1 MRKLNK
7 MNGISKLFK
16 GLFVVALFVS
26 LFAAWSCRKEGSLV
40 KREKIDF
47 VTTEETIYIG
57 DAIYYHYDKHVS
69 EQWNWDGNELYR
81 VDYRGDKTYS
91 ELFYYDNRN
100 RIRRTS
106 IPAHRIVNEFYYDG
120 RMLERIESYKND
132 TLFCTTSFVHTDGR
146 MTGMKVR
153 YAYEGKS
160 QMCANDSP
168 LKYLVGKEMS
178 DVLCGSVARSDVSN
192 VEQTAAFTKSGKGNA
207 NIEYTF
213 LWQNNNVTRI
223 NCFSGDENWIILLE
237 YDDKVNPYNQLFGY
251 NKMNEGIFGFEML
264 SKNNITA
271 ITMPYRFDENQRF
284 TYMYDYEGSFPSRK
298 VLSFSY
304 MALEEVNW
312 QEVVYSHHYIYEY
325 HYKE

>member
-1 MRKLNK
+1 MKNLKSKFFVRSCICVAVLLSLLV
-7 MNGISKLFK
+7 IS
-16 GLFVVALFVS
+16 
-26 LFAAWSCRKEGSLV
+26 SCRKEGALV
-40 KREKIDF
+40 KKEKIDY
-47 VTTEETIYIG
+47 VTTEETIYVG
-57 DAIYYHYDKHVS
+57 EAIFYHSDKHVS

-81 VDYRGDKTYS
+81 VDYRGEKTYS

-106 IPAHRIVNEFYYDG
+106 IPAYRIVNEFYYDG

-153 YAYEGKS
+153 MLENGNVKMQEYANEG
-160 QMCANDSP
+160 P
-168 LKYLVGKEMS
+168 LKYLAGKEMAA
-178 DVLCGSVARSDVSN
+178 LLYSN
-192 VEQTAAFTKSGKGNA
+192 SERKKGKGNA
-207 NIEYTF
+207 DIEYTF
-213 LWQNNNVTRI
+213 LWQDNNVTRI

-284 TYMYDYEGSFPSRK
+284 TYTYDYEGSFPSRK